1 VNLTRAIAVAG
12 LCCIMIGGCAS
23 GGLYEPATYVV
34 RPEDTLYS
42 IAWRHNLD
50 YRAIAKWN
58 NIGPDYRVSVGQ
70 VLVLQPSGEP
80 RASGELRASGEPRAP
95 RASQPATSAGVR
107 NQSAGNVASVG
118 KPVPLADPPEGVPYP
133 SGSQRAGDPAT
144 KASSPVSVPAP
155 LPAPVPAPA
164 RVPAPQPTPVPVPRG
179 QESVVSPASNGANS
193 KWVWPTNR
201 LSAPRPVPG
210 GGILLLGRLG
220 QDVRAAGSGR
230 VVYTGSGL
238 RGYGNLIIIKH
249 GGGLLSSYAHN
260 RELLVHEGQ
269 DVAAGQ
275 VIAHMGMGPHQI
287 SALYFEIRVNG
298 KPTDPLRYLR
308 AAP

>member
-1 VNLTRAIAVAG
+1 MSLTRAIAVAG

-23 GGLYEPATYVV
+23 GGPYEPATYVV

-42 IAWRHNLD
+42 IAWRHSLD
-50 YRAIAKWN
+50 YRDLAKWN
-58 NIGPDYRVSVGQ
+58 HIGTDYRLSIGQ
-70 VLVLQPSGEP
+70 VLVLQS
-80 RASGELRASGEPRAP
+80 SGEPRAP
-95 RASQPATSAGVR
+95 QPATTSGVR
-107 NQSAGNVASVG
+107 NQTTGNVPSVG
-118 KPVPLADPPEGVPYP
+118 KPVPLSDPPAGAAAPN
-133 SGSQRAGDPAT
+133 GSQRAGGGAT
-144 KASSPVSVPAP
+144 KVTPPAP
-155 LPAPVPAPA
+155 TPTPVPAPVP
-164 RVPAPQPTPVPVPRG
+164 VPAARG
-179 QESVVSPASNGANS
+179 QESVVAPASNGVNS

-201 LSAPRPVPG
+201 SSAPRPVPG

-249 GGGLLSSYAHN
+249 GESLLSSYAHN

>member
-1 VNLTRAIAVAG
+1 
-12 LCCIMIGGCAS
+12 MIGGCAS
-23 GGLYEPATYVV
+23 GGPYEPATYVV

-50 YRAIAKWN
+50 YRDLAKWN
-58 NIGPDYRVSVGQ
+58 NIGTDYRLSIGQ
-70 VLVLQPSGEP
+70 VLLLQSSGEP
-80 RASGELRASGEPRAP
+80 HARHAPSPAPHGQGPAAAPNGGPRALP
-95 RASQPATSAGVR
+95 PATSAAAR
-107 NQSAGNVASVG
+107 NPSAGNAPSVG
-118 KPVPLADPPEGVPYP
+118 KPVPLADPAAGVAAP
-133 SGSQRAGDPAT
+133 SGSQRLGGPGQSAGAPIGTAT
-144 KASSPVSVPAP
+144 KAAPPAP
-155 LPAPVPAPA
+155 APAQVPVPAPA
-164 RVPAPQPTPVPVPRG
+164 PATAPHR
-179 QESVVSPASNGANS
+179 QESVAAPASNGGDS

-249 GGGLLSSYAHN
+249 GDSLLSSYAHN